1 MSKLQL
7 VILVGYLTALPPVIW
22 AWRDLGRFPRPVW
35 VGYGDR
41 RAWRTGLLV
50 TYLLGGWP
58 GLFLAVGWL
67 TGRTRA
73 ELRGER
79 ERWAER

>member
-1 MSKLQL
+1 MSRFQL
-7 VILVGYLTALPPVIW
+7 TILLGYVVALPVVVW
-22 AWRDLGRFPRPVW
+22 AWRDLGQFARPLW

-41 RAWRTGLLV
+41 RAWRNGLVV

-58 GLFLAVGWL
+58 GLFLALGWR

-79 ERWAER
+79 ERLFDR